1 MARSSSPIPPQRPSP
16 RLYLATP
23 VLSDAATIAAVL
35 PELLAAADVAAVLL
49 RLAPADD
56 RTLINRIKA
65 LAPAIQNADAAL
77 LLDGHVDLVARS
89 GADGA
94 HLTGVEA
101 LAAALPRLRPERIA
115 GVSGLATRHEAML
128 AGEAGADYLLFGEP
142 DAEGRRPAAEAI
154 AERVAWWAELF
165 EPPCVAAAGD
175 SDEIDAFTRAGADF
189 ILLGDMIWSNS
200 RGPVAVLREAA
211 ATIASAYGGEAAG
224 G

>member
-1 MARSSSPIPPQRPSP
+1 MARPSPSAPPQHPSP

-23 VLSDAATIAAVL
+23 VLADPSTIAAVL

-101 LAAALPRLRPERIA
+101 LAAALPRLKPERIA
-115 GVSGLATRHEAML
+115 GIGGLASRHEAML

-142 DAEGRRPAAEAI
+142 DTEGRRPAAEAI
-154 AERVAWWAELF
+154 AERIAWWAELF

-175 SDEIDAFTRAGADF
+175 SDEIRAFTQAGADF

-211 ATIASAYGGEAAG
+211 ATIASAHGGAEARG
-224 G
+224 